1 MVEEVCSV
9 CFSPNV
15 TTENGVLVC
24 TVCGTQS
31 QAFAEEEQEY
41 EGALQNSRH
50 RRTVRFKAPKRVAV
64 EVEEAPTGDSQ
75 VKAYCLCLQETL
87 LVSLSAS
94 LTVCLVTLF
103 LQQRVFGGGVFE
115 TSSVSRAGP

>member
-1 MVEEVCSV
+1 M
-9 CFSPNV
+9 CFSPSV

-31 QAFAEEEQEY
+31 QAYAEEEQEY
-41 EGALQNSRH
+41 EGALQSSRY

-64 EVEEAPTGDSQ
+64 ELEEAPTEDSQ
-75 VKAYCLCLQETL
+75 AKAYCLCLQETL

-94 LTVCLVTLF
+94 LTVCLPPLF
-103 LQQRVFGGGVFE
+103 LQHRVCGDGVFGHVK
-115 TSSVSRAGP
+115 R